1 MPKKLD
7 IMRFLWYNRGKE
19 KRRKMVLQMAEKL
32 PDNLEE
38 ALEYI
43 RKQQAE
49 ITELKATV
57 DKQNIM
63 LSNLN
68 EMLVKGRKAMFGKSS
83 EQLSNIDGSE
93 QLSLFNEAEQESSAK
108 AEEPTIETVNVK
120 SHPRRKRLSH
130 EELPDSVEHQKIVI
144 DLEDKKCPE
153 CGEELVCI
161 GEEFVR
167 SELHIVPAQISVW
180 DYYQKKYKCKCCS
193 DDDIKTVIIKPEMP
207 VPVIKKSMAS
217 AGTIAYVIQQKYQ
230 MGTPL
235 YRQEQYWKAQ
245 GIDLNRTTMAN
256 WIIRS
261 SNWIK
266 TLFERMMT
274 LLLKEDII
282 HADETVLRVL
292 KLDGKQVDGQYR
304 CWVFCSGKDSERKMA
319 LYLFYPTRSAKV
331 VEEVLGK
338 YAGYLQTDGYAAYNA
353 AVNATRLGC
362 WSHARRKWVECL
374 PKGIEDKNSKAAQA
388 LELVEQIFAEDK
400 RLEGLPEDEVYEQRL
415 EHIKP
420 LLERYWELLES
431 ISAVGG
437 SNLDKAVNY
446 SLNNRRELETFLL
459 DGRLEL
465 TNNRAERAV
474 KPFVMGRK
482 NWLFSDTNKGADAS
496 MMWYSVIE
504 SAKLNNLNVYGYL
517 LHLLTELPKLGEKP
531 APEQLD
537 SFMPWAKLPDFCK

>member
-1 MPKKLD
+1 
-7 IMRFLWYNRGKE
+7 
-19 KRRKMVLQMAEKL
+19 MAEKL
-32 PDNLEE
+32 PDNLKE
-38 ALEYI
+38 ALQFI
-43 RKQQAE
+43 KKLQAENTEQKNE

-57 DKQNIM
+57 NKQNIM

-108 AEEPTIETVNVK
+108 AEEPTVETVTVK
-120 SHPRRKRLSH
+120 SYPRKKRLSR
-130 EELPDSVEHQKIVI
+130 EELPDSVEHKKIVI

-153 CGEELVCI
+153 CGEEMVCI
-161 GEEFVR
+161 GEEFVC
-167 SELHIVPAQISVW
+167 SKLNIIPAQISVL
-180 DYYQKKYKCKCCS
+180 DFYQKKYKCKACENK
-193 DDDIKTVIIKPEMP
+193 DLDNIVIIKPDMP

-266 TLFERMMT
+266 PLFELMMK
-274 LLLKEDII
+274 LLLKEPVI

-292 KLDGKQVDGQYR
+292 KRDGEQVNGQSR
-304 CWVFCSGKDSERKMA
+304 CWVFCSGKDSKLKMV
-319 LYLFYPTRSAKV
+319 LYLHRPTRSAKV
-331 VEEVLGK
+331 VEEVLGG
-338 YAGYLQTDGYAAYNA
+338 YSGYLQTDGYAAYNA

-362 WSHARRKWVECL
+362 WSHTRRKWVECL

-388 LELVEQIFAEDK
+388 LELVKQIFAEDK

-415 EHIKP
+415 ERIKP
-420 LLERYWELLES
+420 LLERYWELLGS

-437 SNLDKAVNY
+437 SNLAKAVNY
-446 SLNNRRELETFLL
+446 SLNNRRELEAFLL

-517 LHLLTELPKLGEKP
+517 LHLLTELPRLGDNP
-531 APEQLD
+531 DPEQLD
-537 SFMPWAKLPDFCK
+537 RLMPWAKLPDLCT